1 MRPGAPA
8 AGDLRRGT
16 AWPAARIVACLAIM
30 ISLSRVAGPSPSTAG
45 DEPIITISHD
55 AMAPPRLE
63 VHVGEVVR
71 WRSARGER
79 LRLEFDPHHGAHE
92 VIVRPSEVRVVFL
105 REGEHWYEGRI
116 ERAGT
121 RAFRGVVAVR
131 AGKEPVDL
139 VPNCGPESSTR
150 LCVAP

>member
-1 MRPGAPA
+1 MRPGAQA
-8 AGDLRRGT
+8 AGDLRRDT
-16 AWPAARIVACLAIM
+16 ARPAARIVACLAIM
-30 ISLSRVAGPSPSTAG
+30 ISLSQAAGPSPSTAG
-45 DEPIITISHD
+45 DEPIITISRD

-71 WRSARGER
+71 WRSASGER

-92 VIVRPSEVRVVFL
+92 VIVRRSEVRVVFL
-105 REGEHWYEGRI
+105 REGEHWYKGRI
-116 ERAGT
+116 ERDGT
-121 RAFRGVVAVR
+121 RVFRGVVAVR
-131 AGKEPVDL
+131 AANEPVDL